1 MLPPPPFRTPRSLR
15 TARRAGSRRHA
26 RGLTLIEVVI
36 AITLG
41 ALLFGAMAM
50 GVGAITGSQARQ
62 SAGELGGVIR
72 SLYDTAALTGST
84 CRLAFELPAPKDEDG
99 QTKYWA
105 ECASGNVTT
114 RKDREE
120 AIKDEDR
127 ARTDASKKR
136 KKDED
141 RRFTSLSSD
150 SQPDLQTL
158 QAMEKE
164 RVEKQSTF
172 AEYTSPEIETRTLPS
187 SVRLS
192 VWTRHQ
198 RNVVQSGRAYLYF
211 FPQGFTERAQLY
223 VRQGD
228 NVWTLQVSP
237 LTGKTTVVA
246 EELEVPKS

>member
-1 MLPPPPFRTPRSLR
+1 
-15 TARRAGSRRHA
+15 
-26 RGLTLIEVVI
+26 VVI
-36 AITLG
+36 AISLA
-41 ALLFGAMAM
+41 ALLFGGLAM
-50 GVGAITGSQARQ
+50 GVGAITGTQAKQ

-72 SLYDTAALTGST
+72 SLYDTAALTGNT
-84 CRLAFELPAPKDEDG
+84 CRLAFELPSPKDEDG

-105 ECASGNVTT
+105 ECASGNITT
-114 RKDREE
+114 RRDREE

-127 ARTDASKKR
+127 ARTDSAKK
-136 KKDED
+136 KPKEQD

-150 SQPDLQTL
+150 SQPDIQTL
-158 QAMEKE
+158 QALEKE
-164 RVEKQSTF
+164 RVERQATF
-172 AEYTSPEIETRTLPS
+172 AEYTTPEIETRTLPS

-192 VWTRHQ
+192 VWTKHQ

-246 EELEVPKS
+246 EALEVPRS